1 MFSYE
6 MRQKA
11 ARDDSN
17 NSDESRPRVGTPSKS
32 GQSMYGSES
41 AKSMRAGNKTD
52 LGKGDKK

>member
-17 NSDESRPRVGTPSKS
+17 NSDESRPRGGTPSKS

-41 AKSMRAGNKTD
+41 ANSKRAGSK
-52 LGKGDKK
+52 